1 MMGAVTDNMKGKT
14 AAVEAEVAKG
24 RSIAAKFRPIRTL
37 KQA

>member
-14 AAVEAEVAKG
+14 AAAEAEVAKG
-24 RSIAAKFRPIRTL
+24 QSIAAMFHPIRTL

>member
-1 MMGAVTDNMKGKT
+1 MMEAVTDNMKGKT
-14 AAVEAEVAKG
+14 AAVEAEVAKV